1 MMVIVTKRLKKCA
14 IKRILEFNDFKKC
27 LLDKKIILKSQQ
39 NFESE
44 TPNVYT
50 EINKIELSINDDKR
64 L

>member
-1 MMVIVTKRLKKCA
+1 MVIVTKRLKKCA

-50 EINKIELSINDDKR
+50 EIIR
-64 L
+64 LN